1 MSFPSLKSV
10 RTSNVRLGGKSIK
23 IQPWTNRDVLRYE
36 HAKDEVNDRINSL
49 GFVNLF
55 EKKQM
60 FMDAIF
66 EHLVEPN
73 IDYKGALSQ
82 FEKEVLFIEIYKIS
96 RGTIINLNY
105 VCQECQGKSENQFNI
120 DKSFKFTEFKV
131 GEIKTKTMTFRTKQ
145 STLDYDSLDDI
156 RSDDKILYYYFSHI
170 LDFTYKNDTF
180 VVEDLRE
187 FVNWM
192 LEEVD
197 ETNFNELVSEIQKR
211 TPQIELKTKAVCDF
225 CQHTEDFTFVQLP
238 DFSLVTL

>member
-1 MSFPSLKSV
+1 MSFPSIKSV
-10 RTSNVRLGGKSIK
+10 RTSTVSICGKKIQ

-36 HAKDEVNDRINSL
+36 HAKDEVNEKINEL

-66 EHLVEPN
+66 THLVYPN
-73 IDYKGALSQ
+73 IDYKGGLSQ

-96 RGTIINLNY
+96 RGTIINLKY
-105 VCQECQGKSENQFNI
+105 VCSECKASSENQFNL

-131 GEIKTKTMTFRTKQ
+131 GEITTKTMTFRTKQ
-145 STLDYDSLDDI
+145 SNLDIDLLDEV
-156 RSDDKILYYYFSHI
+156 SEEDKILYYYFSFI
-170 LDFTYKNDTF
+170 KDFTYKNELYVVDDLSKF
-180 VVEDLRE
+180 VT
-187 FVNWM
+187 WM

-197 ETNFNELVSEIQKR
+197 ETNFNELVLEIQKR
-211 TPQIELKTKAVCDF
+211 TPSIELKTTAKCDF
-225 CQHTEDFTFVQLP
+225 CNHTEDFTFIQLP